1 MQAQPVFV
9 LPAGI
14 VRFGANNQPWY
25 AQEKHA
31 GERMKTDL
39 LGRLREGGRLTR
51 PEQVQLII
59 HLSLPAIMAQLSHI
73 VMQYIDASMVG
84 RLGAEASASIGLM
97 ASSTWLFN
105 GMCQAIVAGFTVQ
118 VAQRIGAG
126 QEKIARRIQNQAF
139 VYTVGFAVVLAAA
152 GALISRALPVWLGGG
167 DAITANATWYFLI
180 YALSLPFVQL
190 NNIAGGMLQASGNM
204 RVPSILHV
212 LMCGLDVVFNLLL
225 IFPESTVLGVRIPGA
240 GLGVAGAALGTA
252 LSQVV
257 VAVLMVLFLF
267 VRSPMLHLRKGE
279 RLAFD
284 MEHLRRGLRIGVPL
298 GVERVIMS
306 GAQVMVTRIVAPLG
320 TIAIAANSFGVTA
333 ESLCYMPGY
342 GIASAAA
349 TLIGQSIG
357 AGRRDM
363 ARRLGVLT
371 TALGMLVMTASGM
384 LMYAFAPFM
393 IGVMSPDPAVVALGA
408 RVLRI
413 EAFAEPLFAAS
424 IVAAGVFRGAGDT
437 LVPSLFNFITMWGV
451 RLPIAALLAPRIGL
465 VGVWVAMF
473 CDLTSGGVLFLIRL
487 RGSKWLKAHERLR

>member
-1 MQAQPVFV
+1 
-9 LPAGI
+9 
-14 VRFGANNQPWY
+14 
-25 AQEKHA
+25 
-31 GERMKTDL
+31 MKKDL
-39 LGRLREGGRLTR
+39 LGRLREGGQLSRA
-51 PEQVQLII
+51 EQVQLIVQ
-59 HLSLPAIMAQLSHI
+59 LSLPAIMAQLSHI

-105 GMCQAIVAGFTVQ
+105 GMCQAVVTGFTVQ

-126 QEKIARRIQNQAF
+126 EEKTARAIQNQAF
-139 VYTVGFAVVLAAA
+139 IYTVGFAMFLAAA
-152 GALISRALPVWLGGG
+152 GAALSRALPAWLGG
-167 DAITANATWYFLI
+167 DASITANASWYFLI
-180 YALSLPFVQL
+180 FALSLPFVQL

-204 RVPSILHV
+204 RVPSVLHV
-212 LMCGLDVVFNLLL
+212 LMCALDVVFNLLL
-225 IFPESTVLGVRIPGA
+225 IFSGSIVLGVRIPGA

-257 VAVLMVLFLF
+257 VSGMMLFFLL
-267 VRSPMLHLRKGE
+267 VRSPMLRLRKGE
-279 RLAFD
+279 RISFD
-284 MEHLRRGLRIGVPL
+284 AEHLRRGLRIGVPL

-342 GIASAAA
+342 GIASAAT

-357 AGRRDM
+357 AGRKDM

-371 TALGMLVMTASGM
+371 TGLGVLVMSMSGA
-384 LMYAFAPFM
+384 LMYAFAPVM

-437 LVPSLFNFITMWGV
+437 LMSSIFNFLTMWAV
-451 RLPIAALLAPRIGL
+451 RLPVAALLAPRMGL
-465 VGVWVAMF
+465 VGVWIAMF
-473 CDLTSGGVLFLIRL
+473 CDLTSAGVLFLIRL
-487 RGSKWLKAHERLR
+487 RSGRWLKAHEKLK